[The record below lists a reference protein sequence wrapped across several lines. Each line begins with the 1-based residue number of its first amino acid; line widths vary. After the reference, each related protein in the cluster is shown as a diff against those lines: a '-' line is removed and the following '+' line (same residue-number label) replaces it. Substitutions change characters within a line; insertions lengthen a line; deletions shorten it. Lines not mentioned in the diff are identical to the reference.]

1 MESGGRGAEK
11 RIEERLG
18 SGEWRGIFGNSRDII
33 GSVSRFA
40 SCRRVGRVNPA
51 LLVCDGGGD
60 QLFLYLALPRIVFSN
75 HPPRG
80 VGKLARRRLVS
91 LPFPLGPLLIR

>member
-1 MESGGRGAEK
+1 MGGRGAEK

-60 QLFLYLALPRIVFSN
+60 QLFLYLASPSNRFFESSPEGGWKIGATTPRVVTVPIGSTAN
-75 HPPRG
+75 
-80 VGKLARRRLVS
+80 
-91 LPFPLGPLLIR
+91 